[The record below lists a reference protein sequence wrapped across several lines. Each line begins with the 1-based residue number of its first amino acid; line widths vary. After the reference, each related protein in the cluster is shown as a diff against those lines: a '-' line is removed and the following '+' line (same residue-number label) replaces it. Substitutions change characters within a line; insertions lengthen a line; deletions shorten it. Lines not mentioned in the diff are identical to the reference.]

1 MSNVSKTHKASYL
14 SVTAFAR
21 QFINGIPL
29 RWITLLAPWGL
40 SIPASSNQLTTNEN
54 KDYGHNI

>member
-40 SIPASSNQLTTNEN
+40 SIPANGNQLTTNEN
-54 KDYGHNI
+54 KDYGNSI